1 MFRIRKERGLRLRV
15 KSSHCSGL
23 LKCKN
28 AASFY
33 SVGVTALGQNVIGKE
48 FLKKKEKKPI
58 IIGISPNSETF
69 STATA
74 GIKNKNKQT
83 KTLF

>member
-23 LKCKN
+23 LKRKN
-28 AASFY
+28 AAFY